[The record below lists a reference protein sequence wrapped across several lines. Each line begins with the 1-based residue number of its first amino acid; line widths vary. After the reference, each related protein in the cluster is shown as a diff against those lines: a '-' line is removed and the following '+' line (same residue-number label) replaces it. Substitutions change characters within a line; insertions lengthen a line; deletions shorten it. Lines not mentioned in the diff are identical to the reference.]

1 MTVANGIRSITC
13 LASLLVA
20 LGSAATV
27 GAQAPP
33 SAGEFQVGDRI
44 VMRVDVE
51 PQLTDSFTVT
61 PGPAVLLP
69 IIGSVSLAGVR
80 RDQVEKVLTEAVA
93 KFYRNPVVHARALVR
108 IAILGQVLHPG
119 FYAVPAEMLV
129 PDVLMVAGGP
139 TTTAQVNAIVVNR
152 GGAPFILGD
161 STKKAIARGMTL
173 SQLGIRSEDQF
184 VVPLAS
190 DSERTIRIV
199 AEILA
204 IPIAIVTVLILT
216 KR

>member
-1 MTVANGIRSITC
+1 MS
-13 LASLLVA
+13 SLPAGRAGFRV
-20 LGSAATV
+20 ATV
-27 GAQAPP
+27 DAQSPARPL
-33 SAGEFQVGDRI
+33 AGDFQVGDRI

-61 PGPAVLLP
+61 AGPAVLLP

-80 RDQVEKVLTEAVA
+80 RDQIEKVLTDAVA

-139 TTTAQVNAIVVNR
+139 TTDRTGQRDRGQSRRHAIHTR
-152 GGAPFILGD
+152 RRYEEGD
-161 STKKAIARGMTL
+161 RARNDPIA
-173 SQLGIRSEDQF
+173 LGIRSEDQF